1 MASGAKEWLMS
12 AAKLGRDA
20 ARVAM
25 TGVPAVRA
33 ALHGARLGAGPNF
46 AFEVV
51 ERLGI
56 SVLPEPAKRIA
67 KGLVQG
73 GKSLGIALARRGAV
87 LRAEPQRVVV
97 HSADGVH
104 LTVAP
109 GGSVSASAAE
119 DTVRSIAGS
128 SARTALRGIGRAAA
142 QGALAGAVL
151 DGSLAAWTAWRA
163 LRKGTLTQRQAGMHV
178 LLGASRGAVA
188 GAVGVTAAGLVSA
201 GVAFTGITVA
211 GAPIVLPIVTMA
223 TAGTL
228 AGRTFDRVVAKRV
241 PWQLAP
247 VGASQRSSRP
257 DGTGPSNRAP

>member
-1 MASGAKEWLMS
+1 LLIGA
-12 AAKLGRDA
+12 ARLGRDA

-46 AFEVV
+46 ALEVV

-56 SVLPEPAKRIA
+56 SVLPTPAQLVA
-67 KGLVQG
+67 KGLLKG
-73 GKSLGIALARRGAV
+73 GKTLGVALARRGAV
-87 LRAEPQRVVV
+87 LRAEAQRVVV

-109 GGSVSASAAE
+109 GGSVAASAAE
-119 DTVRSIAGS
+119 DTVRSIARG

-142 QGALAGAVL
+142 QGAVAGAVL
-151 DGSLAAWTAWRA
+151 DGGLAAWTAWRA
-163 LRKGTLTQRQAGMHV
+163 VRKGALTQREAGVRV

-201 GVAFTGITVA
+201 GVAFTGITIA

-223 TAGTL
+223 AAGAI
-228 AGRTFDRVVAKRV
+228 AGRAFDRVVAERV
-241 PWQLAP
+241 TLQLAP
-247 VGASQRSSRP
+247 SEAKRTEP
-257 DGTGPSNRAP
+257 A